1 MPGFRGIFPT
11 RKNPGFPVNVRI
23 RQIRVRLFEHRVF
36 WGFLAFSSL
45 AEGVV
50 SITLTDP
57 EIEELLPLR
66 SG

>member
-1 MPGFRGIFPT
+1 MLGFGGIFPT
-11 RKNPGFPVNVRI
+11 RKNLEFLVNVRI
-23 RQIRVRLFEHRVF
+23 RQIRARLFEHRVF
-36 WGFLAFSSL
+36 WGFLALSGF

-57 EIEELLPLR
+57 EMEELLPLR

>member
-1 MPGFRGIFPT
+1 LRGIFLT
-11 RKNPGFPVNVRI
+11 RKNPGISSKRRDSAKEGQALRASSVLGI
-23 RQIRVRLFEHRVF
+23 
-36 WGFLAFSSL
+36 LAFSGF

-57 EIEELLPLR
+57 EMEELLPLR